1 MFFRKILPALLL
13 LTFFQAAFAQ
23 KNEAEKPS
31 SVSEELRKE
40 AVVFLRETSAEVGT
54 LRSLENRISFA
65 SEMAGLMWFYDEKE
79 AGAMYNT
86 VITDFKQ
93 LLADYDARMT
103 AMNLTPKESEYRA
116 NMFGGNLDDKT
127 QLTQK
132 FYKALGVRQ
141 QIAMSLAEHNPELA
155 FNFYYDTLG
164 IISNPELRA
173 TVDQRD
179 SSFEMQLIKQI
190 AAKDPSKAVEFA
202 RKSIAKGIG
211 WTHVDLLKQIY
222 EKDAS
227 KGAEL
232 AADIVSKFKEDKVS
246 ASNNYNVASFLQTGA
261 ENFEKIKKEGGKK
274 PMFTEP
280 QLRDLAN
287 ILAQGMLEAK
297 SSEESAYIATVTSN
311 LSLIEKYAPARMVQI
326 RAKYPNLVKPKPL
339 TASVMQETDGRVLVS
354 KPMTRAE
361 VEARMEPEIEVE
373 DKARK
378 EQEEAMKNVM
388 KLGSKELPKEE
399 RDKIIAQSRKIIGGM
414 GNRSEKI
421 MALSMLASQVSL
433 AGDKELAAEILKD
446 AQTLVNPEPKNFRDY
461 LEMWFLVSAFA
472 ASAPDKAFPVLEDAI
487 PRLNE
492 TLSAF
497 IKVGEFMDVS
507 GEIVDDGEVQVGA
520 FGGSMM
526 AGLTREL
533 GVANLTI
540 RQLAIADFTKT
551 KNLTNKFDRT
561 EVRILA
567 KMLVLRAV
575 LGGEAKNELSPEVMM
590 SEGF

>member
-1 MFFRKILPALLL
+1 MLFRKLLPALLL

-23 KNEAEKPS
+23 KTEEKPKT
-31 SVSEELRKE
+31 VSEELRRE
-40 AVVFLRETSAEVGT
+40 AVVFLRETGAEVGT

-79 AGAMYNT
+79 AGAMYNA

-103 AMNLTPKESEYRA
+103 AMNLTPKESDYRA
-116 NMFGGNLDDKT
+116 NMFGGNQDDQT
-127 QLTQK
+127 RLTQK
-132 FYKALGVRQ
+132 FYKAVGVRQ

-164 IISNPELRA
+164 IISNPELRK
-173 TVDQRD
+173 TVEQRD
-179 SSFEMQLIKQI
+179 ASFELQLIRQI
-190 AAKDPSKAVEFA
+190 AAKDPAKAIEFG

-222 EKDAS
+222 EKDNS
-227 KGAEL
+227 KGAEF
-232 AADIVSKFKEDKVS
+232 AAEIVGKFKSDKVS
-246 ASNNYNVASFLQTGA
+246 ASNIYNIASFLETGA
-261 ENFEKIKKEGGKK
+261 DNSEKVKRESGKK
-274 PMFTEP
+274 PMFTD
-280 QLRDLAN
+280 QHLRDLAEMLAQN
-287 ILAQGMLEAK
+287 ILDIKEAREINP
-297 SSEESAYIATVTSN
+297 SYFV
-311 LSLIEKYAPARMVQI
+311 LVEKYAPGRMVQI
-326 RAKYPNLVKPKPL
+326 RAKFPNLVKPKPL
-339 TASVMQETDGRVLVS
+339 TATVSTTSGAVMVS
-354 KPMTRAE
+354 KPSTRADAE
-361 VEARMEPEIEVE
+361 SRVESDPEFE
-373 DKARK
+373 DNKTRK

-399 RDKIIAQSRKIIGGM
+399 REKIIAQARKIIDGM
-414 GNRSEKI
+414 GNKSEKI
-421 MALSMLASQVSL
+421 MALSMLASQVAA
-433 AGDKELAAEILKD
+433 AGDRELASEVLKD

-472 ASAPDKAFPVLEDAI
+472 NADADKAFPILEDAI

-497 IKVGEFMDVS
+497 IKVGEFMDVT
-507 GEIVDDGEVQVGA
+507 GEIIDDGEVQVGA

-533 GVANLTI
+533 GVANLTV
-540 RQLAIADFTKT
+540 RQLAVADFTKT

-575 LGGEAKNELSPEVMM
+575 LGNEAKNPLSPE
-590 SEGF
+590 SLLLDEN